1 MRRVILVA
9 ALLAVAPTPGV
20 AAAVHL
26 RGTAYEFNAKPVI
39 AGATIRVLELP
50 SARATTRRDGS
61 YDLVV
66 PNRAR
71 VTPFIVA
78 RGYHTIYLQTFR
90 TAGQDLANV
99 NFQTPTDDVYRAL
112 AALLDVPLDA
122 NGDVSQCAVVSTFN
136 TREVRDLDYQAFRA
150 FGAHG
155 VPGATAFGVP
165 PLPPATYFNA
175 QVIPDPTQ
183 PESSADGG
191 VVWGGVP
198 AGVYR
203 IGGRAP
209 DTRFASFT
217 ASCAPGRVINAN
229 PPWGLYQLSPAS
241 PATISARWNGT
252 TLTSVRVARLPAQSS
267 LRATCA
273 GSGCPFREKEL
284 RARSS
289 TVTWLSNKRFRAGQT
304 LEVTAFSH
312 AYNASVRRYRIRS
325 GATPRARTLCVPDG
339 LTKPQARCRTG

>member
-1 MRRVILVA
+1 MRAALIAVVATLVA
-9 ALLAVAPTPGV
+9 VPSA

-39 AGATIRVLELP
+39 AGATIRVAEVP
-50 SARATTRRDGS
+50 SSRATTRANGS

-66 PNRAR
+66 PAHRR
-71 VTPFIVA
+71 VTPYIVA
-78 RGYHTIYLQTFR
+78 RGYHTIYLQTF
-90 TAGQDLANV
+90 TTDQNLNNV
-99 NFQTPTDDVYRAL
+99 NFQTPTEDVYRAL
-112 AALLDVPLDA
+112 ATVLDVPLDA
-122 NGDVSQCAVVSTFN
+122 EGNVAQCAIVSTFS
-136 TREVRDLDYQAFRA
+136 THEVRDLDYQAFRA

-175 QVIPDPTQ
+175 QVIPDPAQ

-191 VVWGGVP
+191 VVWVGVP

-203 IGGRAP
+203 IGGRGP
-209 DTRFASFT
+209 NTRFASFT
-217 ASCAPGRVINAN
+217 ATCTPGRVVNAN

-241 PATISARWNGT
+241 PATISARWDGP
-252 TLTSVRVARLPAQSS
+252 TLTSVRVAKLPPQSS
-267 LRATCA
+267 LRATCT
-273 GSGCPFREKEL
+273 GSGCPFRQKEM
-284 RARSS
+284 RVRGSA
-289 TVTWLSNKRFRAGQT
+289 VTWLRNTRFGPGQT

-312 AYNASVRRYRIRS
+312 AYNATVRRYRIRS
-325 GATPRARTLCVPDG
+325 GATPRARALCVPDG

>member
-1 MRRVILVA
+1 MRAALIAVLATFVA
-9 ALLAVAPTPGV
+9 APAAT
-20 AAAVHL
+20 AAVHL

-39 AGATIRVLELP
+39 AGATIRVAEIP
-50 SARATTRRDGS
+50 SARATTRANGS

-66 PNRAR
+66 PARRR
-71 VTPFIVA
+71 VTPYIA
-78 RGYHTIYLQTFR
+78 APGYHTIYLQTF
-90 TAGQDLANV
+90 TTNQSLENV
-99 NFQTPTDDVYRAL
+99 NFQTPTEDAYRAL
-112 AALLDVPLDA
+112 ASLLDVPLDA
-122 NGDVSQCAVVSTFN
+122 EGNVAQCAIVSTFN

-175 QVIPDPTQ
+175 QVIPDPSQ

-191 VVWGGVP
+191 VVWVGVP

-209 DTRFASFT
+209 NTRFASFT
-217 ASCAPGRVINAN
+217 ATCAPSRVINAN

-241 PATISARWNGT
+241 PATISARWNGM
-252 TLTSVRVARLPAQSS
+252 TLTSVRVAKLPPRSS

-273 GSGCPFREKEL
+273 GSGCPFRDREL
-284 RARSS
+284 RVRASA
-289 TVTWLSNKRFRAGQT
+289 VTWLRNTRFRAGQT

-312 AYNASVRRYRIRS
+312 AYNATVERYRIRS

-339 LTKPQARCRTG
+339 LTRPQARCRTG